1 MGTDVGMVRPRAY
14 TGTSK
19 KKNEYREKVHFFSC
33 NLFQKV
39 KLPYTLD

>member
-1 MGTDVGMVRPRAY
+1 MGTDAGMVRHVLIQVHL
-14 TGTSK
+14 

-39 KLPYTLD
+39 KLPYILD